1 MIRPIALSGDLT
13 VASRVR
19 SSWLAYSA
27 LTTVV
32 NGAEIAVVARGAIR
46 FRRIRTNTGTRVARA
61 CVVTLIGCRA
71 SNRIGAGAN
80 SRLTCVCLSTGVP
93 IVTRASVC
101 FRRIGTHSSL
111 RIACAR
117 VVTLVARRTG
127 DWIRSYA
134 RARLAGVRLGTGISV
149 ITRTAIRFLRI

>member
-61 CVVTLIGCRA
+61 CVVTLIARSTRDRRPAASSVGTDIILRA
-71 SNRIGAGAN
+71 RIA
-80 SRLTCVCLSTGVP
+80 V
-93 IVTRASVC
+93 VTRAAVC
-101 FRRIGTHSSL
+101 LG
-111 RIACAR
+111 
-117 VVTLVARRTG
+117 
-127 DWIRSYA
+127 
-134 RARLAGVRLGTGISV
+134 GVRACPGRWITGAGIVALIARS
-149 ITRTAIRFLRI
+149 TRHWIGA

>member
-71 SNRIGAGAN
+71 SNRIGARAN
-80 SRLTCVCLSTGVP
+80 SRLTRVCLSTGAP
-93 IVTRASVC
+93 IVTCAAVC
-101 FRRIGTHSSL
+101 FRRIGTHSSCG
-111 RIACAR
+111 IARAGAMALI
-117 VVTLVARRTG
+117 TRRTSY
-127 DWIRSYA
+127 WIRTNA
-134 RARLAGVRLGTGISV
+134 RP
-149 ITRTAIRFLRI
+149 